1 MILYFDLADASKRR
15 INAYKALGSIN
26 TNLIVSAPYRAFWL
40 LLDGSDVL
48 III

>member
-1 MILYFDLADASKRR
+1 MILDFDLTDASKCS

-26 TNLIVSAPYRAFWL
+26 TNLIISAPCRAFWRL
-40 LLDGSDVL
+40 VDGLGVL